1 MRIRR
6 SWASVVLFACA
17 APASADAPAIQ
28 PKPGLVLTTT
38 VHSAVVSGSR
48 GNFGVVDQEN
58 LISLVAAGPE
68 GLTYRITMSAPSN
81 KLAQEELRK
90 FKLVR
95 KVRRQDL
102 ADSTRMTLLYSS
114 RDPEYYGGQT
124 FTETSTKALEALKT
138 SGATPFVLGPTW
150 VHGPRS
156 PRWLRPRN
164 CLRRTRSRA
173 YRRSRTRPLCSSGL
187 FGSARHYYR
196 GTLHRVEAHDV
207 PFSVLVNGVR
217 ENLPAV
223 HAAGSFTFPGEDP
236 VPVQVWFL
244 DNPQYPLNLE
254 YVFGLGTS
262 LITRIDFP
270 VDQDSGAGARG
281 NAGAAGM
288 AAQLASKQC
297 RVELHGIYFNTGSA
311 VLLDESEPMLRQVT
325 ALIKASP
332 AARLTIEGHTDN
344 IGSAAYNQD
353 LSERRAEAVRTA
365 LVTRYGV
372 PAARLTAKGY
382 GFTRPV
388 ESNDTYQ
395 GRARNRRV
403 ELARDCADGH

>member
-1 MRIRR
+1 MRLKR
-6 SWASVVLFACA
+6 SLASVVPFACA
-17 APASADAPAIQ
+17 APAAAPADAPAIQ
-28 PKPGLVLTTT
+28 PRPGLVLTTT

-48 GNFGVVDQEN
+48 GNFGVLDQEN

-114 RDPEYYGGQT
+114 RDSEYYGDKT

-138 SGATPFVLGPTW
+138 SGATPFVLGPY
-150 VHGPRS
+150 VG
-156 PRWLRPRN
+156 
-164 CLRRTRSRA
+164 SRA
-173 YRRSRTRPLCSSGL
+173 AFAAMAAAAKAPAPNAKSGIPAIQDPAALFAGL

-236 VPVQVWFL
+236 VPVHVWFL
-244 DNPQYPLNLE
+244 DNPPYPLNLE

-288 AAQLASKQC
+288 AAQLASRTC

-311 VLLDESEPMLRQVT
+311 VLLDESEPMLRQVA

-344 IGSAAYNQD
+344 IGSAAYNRD

-372 PAARLTAKGY
+372 PASRLTAKGY
-382 GFTRPV
+382 GLTRPV
-388 ESNDTYQ
+388 ESNDTY
-395 GRARNRRV
+395 
-403 ELARDCADGH
+403 